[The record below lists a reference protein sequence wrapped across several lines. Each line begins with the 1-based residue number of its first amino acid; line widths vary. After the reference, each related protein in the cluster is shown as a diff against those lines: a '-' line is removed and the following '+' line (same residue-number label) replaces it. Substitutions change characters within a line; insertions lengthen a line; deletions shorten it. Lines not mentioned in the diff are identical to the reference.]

1 MYVGGAAGAHVRK
14 GDLLCTIDTADEAV
28 LRVGR
33 FIQYYRENARWLERT
48 YGFMERVGLDTVR
61 AVVVE
66 DRDGDGDR
74 LDAELE
80 KSLAAYVDPWLEGRE
95 PVTANQ
101 FQTLAGT

>member
-1 MYVGGAAGAHVRK
+1 
-14 GDLLCTIDTADEAV
+14 
-28 LRVGR
+28 
-33 FIQYYRENARWLERT
+33 
-48 YGFMERVGLDTVR
+48 VR